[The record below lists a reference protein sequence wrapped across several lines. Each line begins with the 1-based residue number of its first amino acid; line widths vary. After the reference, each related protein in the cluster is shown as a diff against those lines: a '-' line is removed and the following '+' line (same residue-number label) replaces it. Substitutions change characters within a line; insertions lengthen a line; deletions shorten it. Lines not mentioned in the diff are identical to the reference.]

1 MITPNIFRES
11 HMLWSTFG
19 TSTLTMYP
27 PFSCVCLILLFLLR
41 PEFQNCILQLFFFL
55 TFSLA
60 ALTLLKVEV
69 VIHLLLKQNF
79 VLQSLSSPLEW
90 YVWFHQLL
98 LLYYCSYNIFV
109 FIIASYLI
117 IRFTWWIF
125 NKLNIWIGD
134 LSLRLPIHI
143 VYRGNDF
150 LLIFFILA
158 SLMVSLVRTEFFIHT
173 FTSCWNMASRSEQS
187 GLHDML
193 YSFKPDQ
200 DKVGLPSGLLISI
213 ATMFSAWL

>member
-1 MITPNIFRES
+1 MTPRLERSLANTNSLEYFNQIYFNLLHIS
-11 HMLWSTFG
+11 HDQRLVQVLWQ
-19 TSTLTMYP
+19 
-27 PFSCVCLILLFLLR
+27 CILLFLVSVCLLLM

-60 ALTLLKVEV
+60 ALTLFRVEV
-69 VIHLLLKQNF
+69 VFHLLLKQNF

-90 YVWFHQLL
+90 YFWFHQLL
-98 LLYYCSYNIFV
+98 LLYYCSDNIFV
-109 FIIASYLI
+109 FTIASYLI

-150 LLIFFILA
+150 LLIFFILV
-158 SLMVSLVRTEFFIHT
+158 SLMISLVRTEFFIHT
-173 FTSCWNMASRSEQS
+173 FTGCWNMASQSEHS

-193 YSFKPDQ
+193 YSF
-200 DKVGLPSGLLISI
+200 
-213 ATMFSAWL
+213 